1 MISDIDLTE
10 QESKLVIDYFKELKN
25 ERNKYVPRWREIQHY
40 VAITNEINSEFE
52 DNQQPTEQK
61 DVFIND
67 PTAFSCVNQSGDY
80 LAGILWNLNGATLK
94 PSAYIEKMAKG
105 QDFSDFYKKATK
117 KFLEQMNSTDAGFLS
132 VLRSYC
138 YDQFSYATSGI
149 GTFKSKEFV
158 NNQSECCLNFKPYG
172 VWNSC
177 IDEGS
182 NNQITVVYAVY
193 KWRLNQIIEEFC
205 LNDKGELDKNRLA
218 QMPEDIQKAIEANN
232 LNKKFKLIF
241 GVMPHNNYCLGKRG
255 KIGARFKG
263 YWFVDNG
270 NSKVFHVE
278 YFNKMPIAMCRA
290 IRVNNQVYGE
300 GSGTLSISA
309 TKMLNHVTGQSV
321 DNVEKITDPPLGV
334 LSGSLVAGNVFNR
347 SAGAINTFNVQA
359 MANGQSPVFP
369 IAPSGDISAVINFII
384 PELRKGL
391 VNIFKIDQLLDFNN
405 NTSMTATESSYRMS
419 IRGKSISGLLN
430 QQKQECILPTCHR
443 AISIIQDCGL
453 FGEILEDLPKQ
464 TEAQLAYKQ
473 QVIDDGDVIPEVI
486 AKAMKDNKIWYTIEF
501 NGELEKL
508 CNAEIYEAIG
518 RFLQY
523 LNAIIQINPDIA
535 YAINAYEFL
544 ELLKSVSN
552 LVNDKLIKTKYEYD
566 TLLEKMEEVK
576 AQQAQQAQM
585 AQQAAMVKDM
595 ATAQKEAVAG
605 VQGIA

>member
-1 MISDIDLTE
+1 
-10 QESKLVIDYFKELKN
+10 
-25 ERNKYVPRWREIQHY
+25 
-40 VAITNEINSEFE
+40 
-52 DNQQPTEQK
+52 
-61 DVFIND
+61 
-67 PTAFSCVNQSGDY
+67 
-80 LAGILWNLNGATLK
+80 
-94 PSAYIEKMAKG
+94 
-105 QDFSDFYKKATK
+105 
-117 KFLEQMNSTDAGFLS
+117 
-132 VLRSYC
+132 
-138 YDQFSYATSGI
+138 
-149 GTFKSKEFV
+149 
-158 NNQSECCLNFKPYG
+158 
-172 VWNSC
+172 
-177 IDEGS
+177 
-182 NNQITVVYAVY
+182 
-193 KWRLNQIIEEFC
+193 
-205 LNDKGELDKNRLA
+205 
-218 QMPEDIQKAIEANN
+218 
-232 LNKKFKLIF
+232 
-241 GVMPHNNYCLGKRG
+241 
-255 KIGARFKG
+255 
-263 YWFVDNG
+263 
-270 NSKVFHVE
+270 
-278 YFNKMPIAMCRA
+278 
-290 IRVNNQVYGE
+290 
-300 GSGTLSISA
+300 
-309 TKMLNHVTGQSV
+309 
-321 DNVEKITDPPLGV
+321 
-334 LSGSLVAGNVFNR
+334 
-347 SAGAINTFNVQA
+347 

-453 FGEILEDLPKQ
+453 FGEILEDLPEQ